1 MSQPLLAS
9 TIVYRTDAELIA
21 LSERVVHARVVAQR
35 AAWGGPNLDRIYTVT
50 TLQVLEDLTGRPG
63 DRVEVWEMGGV
74 IGDSAEYVGGQ
85 VRYELGRE
93 VVVCLSRGPQGLR
106 SVAMG
111 FSKFDVRRSIAGDD
125 ALARNLRETLVVGA
139 PSQIATRSLGEF
151 RRLAEQVTGRPS
163 RRVQQG
169 GADQVQGVEAA
180 FTLLGNFRW
189 AEADTATPV
198 SWRRNLTAAS
208 PLTSGN
214 VDTEI
219 GVALAA
225 WTNPPSASLILQFAG
240 TTNQAN
246 PKSGFTG
253 GVITFEDPND
263 EIDDPVL
270 AVGGGGCT
278 GCTSSTVNGTVFT
291 NFTRGYVIFDNAA
304 TLDPD
309 FRTPPNFTRV
319 LEHEVGH
326 AIGLGHT
333 DDDLFV
339 MNPEANIMNSSCC
352 FPETPTPP
360 AIGADDLAGLNFIYP
375 SNPSGPVMALDK
387 TSLNFGAVTFDAT
400 FLSQTAAQVVRL
412 TQNGSGSVTWTVAVE
427 SAVAAGESCVGQ
439 RIGQPVGQRC
449 ISRPACRRTGRVAA
463 TLTLTFVG
471 SSNSPGPIAVTL
483 TLFPNGTSA
492 TPVGTVDTPADN
504 TTGVTGAVP
513 FTGWALDDVEVTA
526 RDDLPG
532 GGWRGSARRSD
543 PNCAGASQ
551 IFVGFAVFIDGARP
565 DVQAAY
571 PGMPVN
577 TRAGWGFM
585 VLTNMLPEFH
595 GATCRRQRPVPVLR
609 VRAGPGR
616 HTRCCGTRTMT
627 CANASATKPF
637 GAIDTPA
644 QGGVASATNFVNFG
658 WALTPQPKLIPLNGS
673 TITVLVDGNSLGTVD
688 YNHERPDI
696 EALFPGYQNT
706 AGANGAIGFRVIDTT
721 LLTNG
726 MHTIS
731 WTVTDNGGAIE
742 GIGSRFFTVSNGAG
756 ALTAAAEG
764 DASSR
769 MMPSAEVIAATPPD
783 DAPVLAR
790 RGWDLEGAVA
800 VVWRRPRGTRGHPR
814 GRDRSLRAVARR
826 PERRALHRTCARGRG
841 VGTAA
846 DRFAVGRRRLAG
858 SRGRRAS
865 ASSGLRS
872 GVRALGGHAR
882 RRAARSADH
891 PRAEGPRPRRRAG
904 CDRRAARAAGRAAA
918 VPARGVGGGSGRGRR
933 DGDRHA
939 ARVGVSGD
947 GRGAGVRGHA
957 GTRRRAAGCRGG
969 ARRAV
974 P

>member
-1 MSQPLLAS
+1 MRKFLTLLLLSGCALVSQPVLAS

-139 PSQIATRSLGEF
+139 PPQIAARSLGEF

-189 AEADTATPV
+189 AEPDTATPV
-198 SWRRNLTAAS
+198 SWRRNTTATS

-253 GVITFEDPND
+253 GVVTFEDPND
-263 EIDDPVL
+263 EIDSPVL
-270 AVGGGGCT
+270 AIGGGGCT
-278 GCTSSTVNGTVFT
+278 GCTSSMVNGTVFT

-333 DDDLFV
+333 DDDLMV
-339 MNPEANIMNSSCC
+339 VNPEANIMNSSCC

-375 SNPSGPVMALDK
+375 SNPTGPVMALDK
-387 TSLNFGAVTFDAT
+387 TSLRFGAVTSGAA

-412 TQNGSGSVTWTVAVE
+412 TKTGSGTVTWTAASSQPWLQVSPASGSGAADLSVSVV
-427 SAVAAGESCVGQ
+427 SAGGLPPNGIVSAA
-439 RIGQPVGQRC
+439 I
-449 ISRPACRRTGRVAA
+449 
-463 TLTLTFVG
+463 TLTFVG
-471 SSNSPGPIAVTL
+471 ASNSPGPINVTL
-483 TLFPNGTSA
+483 ALFPNGTSA
-492 TPVGTVDTPADN
+492 GPFGTVDTPLDN
-504 TTGVTGAVP
+504 TTGVTGAIP
-513 FTGWALDDVEVTA
+513 YTGWTLDDVDVTRVMICRA
-526 RDDLPG
+526 AVAGETAPV
-532 GGWRGSARRSD
+532 D
-543 PNCAGASQ
+543 PNCGGAAQ
-551 IFVGFAVFIDGARP
+551 IFVGFGTFIDGART
-565 DVQAAY
+565 DVAAAY

-585 VLTNMLPEFH
+585 VLTNMLPNQ
-595 GATCRRQRPVPVLR
+595 GNGDVCRSTCMRRI
-609 VRAGPGR
+609 G
-616 HTRCCGTRTMT
+616 TGTRR
-627 CANASATKPF
+627 C
-637 GAIDTPA
+637 
-644 QGGVASATNFVNFG
+644 
-658 WALTPQPKLIPLNGS
+658 
-673 TITVLVDGNSLGTVD
+673 
-688 YNHERPDI
+688 
-696 EALFPGYQNT
+696 
-706 AGANGAIGFRVIDTT
+706 
-721 LLTNG
+721 
-726 MHTIS
+726 
-731 WTVTDNGGAIE
+731 
-742 GIGSRFFTVSNGAG
+742 
-756 ALTAAAEG
+756 
-764 DASSR
+764 
-769 MMPSAEVIAATPPD
+769 
-783 DAPVLAR
+783 
-790 RGWDLEGAVA
+790 
-800 VVWRRPRGTRGHPR
+800 
-814 GRDRSLRAVARR
+814 
-826 PERRALHRTCARGRG
+826 
-841 VGTAA
+841 
-846 DRFAVGRRRLAG
+846 
-858 SRGRRAS
+858 
-865 ASSGLRS
+865 
-872 GVRALGGHAR
+872 
-882 RRAARSADH
+882 
-891 PRAEGPRPRRRAG
+891 
-904 CDRRAARAAGRAAA
+904 
-918 VPARGVGGGSGRGRR
+918 SGRGR
-933 DGDRHA
+933 
-939 ARVGVSGD
+939 
-947 GRGAGVRGHA
+947 
-957 GTRRRAAGCRGG
+957 
-969 ARRAV
+969 
-974 P
+974 